1 MSFPFVKGH
10 GTHNDFVV
18 LPDLDGSVHGELD
31 PRVVVAVC
39 DRRGGIG
46 ADGVL
51 RVVRAGWRDGRRGVE
66 VGYVGEGGGVRANAV
81 GADARP
87 GPSDCN
93 QDTEEAPW
101 FMDYR
106 NADGSVSQMCGNG
119 VRVFARYLAEA
130 GLVDPAKPLDI
141 DTRDGRKRVIFC
153 DDGEI
158 SVDMGVPLPRGQ
170 VTVSVQGQAFDAVSV
185 DIGNPHAVVV
195 IHSLDQVGDLADSP
209 FFCGDEF
216 PDGVNIEFVERRGDG
231 RVGMRVFE
239 RGVGE
244 TSSCGTGACAVA
256 AVIARED
263 GQATA
268 GSYTIEVPGGVLT
281 VRLDPEGHAHLK
293 GPAVLVA
300 EGTWTGSPPSPVERS
315 LPSR

>member
-18 LPDLDGSVHGELD
+18 LPDLDGSLHGALESE
-31 PRVVVAVC
+31 VVIALC

-51 RVVRAGWRDGRRGVE
+51 RVMRSGPE
-66 VGYVGEGGGVRANAV
+66 V
-81 GADARP
+81 
-87 GPSDCN
+87 
-93 QDTEEAPW
+93 PW

-130 GLVDPAKPLDI
+130 GLVDPAKPLEV
-141 DTRDGRKRVIFC
+141 DTRDGLKQVTFC

-158 SVDMGVPLPRGQ
+158 SVDMGVPSLGGAG
-170 VTVSVQGQAFDAVSV
+170 VVSVSSRAFEAVSV
-185 DIGNPHAVVV
+185 DVGNPHLVVTV
-195 IHSLDQVGDLADSP
+195 DSLDQVGELHDSP
-209 FFCGDEF
+209 FFCGVEF
-216 PDGVNIEFVERRGDG
+216 PDGVNIEFVERRGG
-231 RVGMRVFE
+231 GHVAMRVFE

-256 AVIARED
+256 AVMAEGD
-263 GQATA
+263 GHAA
-268 GSYTIEVPGGVLT
+268 PLSYTIEVPGGVLT
-281 VRLDPEGHAHLK
+281 VSLEADQHAHLK
-293 GPAVLVA
+293 GPALLVA
-300 EGTWTGSPPSPVERS
+300 EGTWTA
-315 LPSR
+315 